1 MDALFLYSNDEIKNI
16 IGKKIKNY
24 RIDLGYSQKD
34 LAKRSGISIHSISNI
49 ENGNGVTL
57 DNLINIMRAL
67 NILNNIDNLVPDVAS
82 NPFDIDIGITNRQR
96 VRKK

>member
-1 MDALFLYSNDEIKNI
+1 MDTLFLYNNDEIKII
-16 IGKKIKNY
+16 IGKKIKNC
-24 RIDLGYSQKD
+24 RIDMGYSQKD
-34 LAKRSGISIHSISNI
+34 LAKRSGISVHSISNI

-67 NILNNIDNLVPDVAS
+67 NILNNIDKLIPDVAS
-82 NPFDIDIGITNRQR
+82 NPFDIEAGIIDRQR